1 MNFIFSTITSVLLL
15 FAVHPL
21 HVTVTEINFDD
32 KDKALE
38 IMTRLF
44 IDDLESTFR
53 KNLNQPEL
61 DILKPT
67 AATTDQLIKNYLEK
81 HFAISLDGKPQ
92 KISYLGHETD
102 GDAFV
107 LYVEVSSV
115 KKWKTIQVTNDLFTE
130 NFSDQ
135 SNIVNVT
142 VKGNVKSLRLN
153 AVNATD
159 KLTFSEK

>member
-1 MNFIFSTITSVLLL
+1 MKSIFVLITSVFLG
-15 FAVHPL
+15 FVHPL
-21 HVTVTEINFDD
+21 HVTVTEINFDE

-38 IMTRLF
+38 IMTRMF
-44 IDDLESTFR
+44 IDDLESTLR

-67 AATTDQLIKNYLEK
+67 GATTDQLIKNYLEK
-81 HFAISLDGKPQ
+81 HLAISLDGKAQ
-92 KISYLGHETD
+92 KVNYLGHETD

-107 LYVEVSSV
+107 LYVEVSNV

-135 SNIVNVT
+135 SNIINVT
-142 VKGNVKSLRLN
+142 VRGNVKSLRLN
-153 AVNATD
+153 TTTATD